1 MIFSS
6 RAAFGFISILP
17 WISFTFAAL
26 SSPSL
31 AGALSKNCTQ
41 GFRHSGAATGKNVT
55 IAGVQTYLA
64 EPTHPSGT
72 KKVIFFYSDAFGPFV
87 INNQLLQDYFASRGR
102 YYVLGL
108 DYFFGDPI
116 GLHVDK
122 DLQPIDPNFNLTA
135 WVEKSR
141 REAAQAV
148 PIWNEA
154 VKKRYGRNAKYNA
167 VGYCFGALYSVG
179 IGATDEVVATAF
191 AHPAELTEAH
201 FTNLTKPILL
211 SCAET
216 DEAFPTADRNQAVDL
231 LTQNNK
237 TYHYQVFSGTE
248 HGFATRGDPNDPN
261 AVWAMKESAR
271 SVAGW
276 FDRFSN

>member
-1 MIFSS
+1 MLLSS
-6 RAAFGFISILP
+6 HATFGLISILS
-17 WISFTFAAL
+17 WISSAFAAL

-41 GFRHSGAATGKNVT
+41 GWRHSGSPKGRNVT
-55 IAGVQTYLA
+55 IAGVPTYLV
-64 EPTHPSGT
+64 EPIRHSGT
-72 KKVIFFYSDAFGPFV
+72 KKVIFFYADAFGTFF
-87 INNQLLQDYFASRGR
+87 INNQLLQDYFASQG

-116 GLHVDK
+116 GLHLDK

-141 REAAQAV
+141 RQAAQAV

-154 VKKRYGRNAKYNA
+154 VRKRYGQNAKYNA

-179 IGATDEVVATAF
+179 IGATDDVVATAF

-201 FTNLTKPILL
+201 FTSLRKPILL

-237 TYHYQVFSGTE
+237 TYHYQVFSGTA

-261 AVWAMKESAR
+261 AVWAMKESAK
-271 SVAGW
+271 SVVGW
-276 FDRFSN
+276 FDRFST